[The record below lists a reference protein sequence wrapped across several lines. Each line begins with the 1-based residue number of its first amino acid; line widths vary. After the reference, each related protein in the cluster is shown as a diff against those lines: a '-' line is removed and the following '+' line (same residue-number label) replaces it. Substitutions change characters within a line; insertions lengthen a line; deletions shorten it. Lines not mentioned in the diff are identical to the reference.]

1 MKKQKRI
8 TVILYGLCAVVWTLR
23 VIFGVVCKE
32 YDYDSVFFILNVL
45 TALIWIAAFVRWM
58 LKYRS
63 KKTDSDNF

>member
-1 MKKQKRI
+1 MKKPKRI
-8 TVILYGLCAVVWTLR
+8 TLILYGLCAVVWVLR
-23 VIFGVVCKE
+23 VVFGVVNKE

-63 KKTDSDNF
+63 GKDE